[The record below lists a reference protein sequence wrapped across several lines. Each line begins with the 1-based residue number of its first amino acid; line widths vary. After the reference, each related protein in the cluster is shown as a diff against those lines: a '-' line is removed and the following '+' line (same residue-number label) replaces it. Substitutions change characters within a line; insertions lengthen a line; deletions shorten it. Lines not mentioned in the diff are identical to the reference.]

1 MADSALRTTALRNGV
16 RLEAITIAWM
26 AVEAAVAIGAGV
38 AARSVLLTAFGADSA
53 IELLSGLTLLWRLRA
68 EARGASAGQV
78 ESVEDRATAISAVLL
93 VLLCVYVLATSVAGL
108 VTRIRPQGSLLGLGV
123 ALAAVLAMPVLAWRK
138 RIVNQT
144 LHSSALRAD
153 IAESITC
160 AYLAAITLVGVAL
173 TTLFGWWW
181 ADYAGALVLLIWLGQ
196 EAKEAV
202 DAARGAQ
209 GHHD

>member
-1 MADSALRTTALRNGV
+1 MADFAHRTTALRVGV
-16 RLEAITIAWM
+16 RLEAITVAWM

-53 IELLSGLTLLWRLRA
+53 IELISGLTLLWRLRA
-68 EARGASAGQV
+68 EARGASTDQV
-78 ESVEDRATAISAVLL
+78 ESVEDRATAVSAVLL
-93 VLLCVYVLATSVAGL
+93 VLLCVYVLATSLAGL
-108 VTRIRPQGSLLGLGV
+108 FARIRPQGSLLGLVV
-123 ALAAVLAMPVLAWRK
+123 ASAAVLAMPVLAWRK

-153 IAESITC
+153 IAESTTC

-181 ADYAGALVLLIWLGQ
+181 ADYAGALVLLVWLGR
-196 EAKEAV
+196 EAKETL